1 VRTIKTILLFTLV
14 IIVSACQEKS
24 VKIKEISI
32 TTSLSEFDFIYKNP
46 YADTSINV
54 VVKYNG
60 KSDSAMLRIRGS
72 SSRDYE
78 KKSLKLSFKNKSLFG
93 VKKINLNSEY
103 TDKSYIRQALS
114 TKFFQKSGQ
123 ACFNSEHVVLNLND
137 TFFGIYL
144 LVENMDKSFLKRNQ
158 LDEKGNL
165 YKATHDGACM
175 SNYDNV
181 KEKWE
186 KKTNEKEP
194 WNDLEKLIK
203 EVNTVPSKEFHF
215 WAKHRFDYDE
225 LINYVAMNMLIANGS
240 TYYHNYYLYHD
251 LKTDKWKFLPW
262 DLDKTISYYSWM
274 PYQHNKTSSNWE
286 SDNPL
291 IEKLLIN
298 DTSYNDIIKKIHILE
313 KNVFSSSYINHLID
327 SLENVLK
334 PYIELDTTDK
344 ITSVDEW
351 QKQLKTENN
360 FLKEHPKKI
369 IEQLENYP
377 RGFEVER
384 TQELVFPEFTLTWNK
399 SNHPKK
405 LPISYQI
412 FISEDFDFADSIT
425 LKHILKDTSF
435 QLPKTL
441 EINKKYFWKVVATD
455 GKNETEGF
463 NTKNF
468 FTVKLPSV
476 ISAKMP
482 ENLTKNNSPYIINN
496 SVTID
501 KTTTTRI
508 ENGTIIYLINDA
520 LIEAHGNIACQGAK
534 FISLKKSGNLNYI
547 HIYNT
552 STSLFENTLFKDVSI
567 PIHGANV
574 RFDKCEFISEKRS
587 LFDKERKSMVWSN
600 HGEVIIENSYMAGNG
615 TGEGINLNYSKSR
628 ISNNFICAIPDAI
641 ELIDVSDG
649 IIEDNTVIGSQDDAI
664 DLNGCNG
671 VMIKNNTLI
680 YNADKGVS
688 IGAEQY
694 GKSTNISALN
704 NKISFNKIGI
714 SVKDSSDIIL
724 QNNSIT
730 NNKIGVEAY
739 KKLEHYKVGGK
750 ATIQKNL
757 IENNSEDFK
766 NDRWS
771 VIER

>member
-1 VRTIKTILLFTLV
+1 VRTIKTILLSTL
-14 IIVSACQEKS
+14 IIILNACQEKA
-24 VKIKEISI
+24 VEIKSISI
-32 TTSLSEFDFIYKNP
+32 ESSKENFDFIYKNP
-46 YADTSINV
+46 HVDTSINV
-54 VVKYNG
+54 VVTYNG
-60 KSDSAMLRIRGS
+60 KSDSAKLRIRGS
-72 SSRDYE
+72 SSRDYD
-78 KKSLKLSFKNKSLFG
+78 KKSLKLTFENKKLFG
-93 VKKINLNSEY
+93 AKKINLNSEF
-103 TDKSYIRQALS
+103 TDKSYIRQVLS
-114 TKFFQKSGQ
+114 TKLFQQSGQ
-123 ACFNSEHVVLNLND
+123 ACFNAEQVVLNLND

-175 SNYDNV
+175 SNYDNI

-186 KKTNEKEP
+186 KKTNEKES
-194 WNDLEKLIK
+194 WGDLEKLIK

-225 LINYVAMNMLIANGS
+225 LINYVAMNMLLANGS

-251 LKTDKWKFLPW
+251 LKTDKWKILPW

-298 DTSYNDIIKKIHILE
+298 DTTYNDIINRIGFLE
-313 KNVFSSSYINHLID
+313 KNVFSSSNINHLID
-327 SLENVLK
+327 SLENGLK
-334 PYIELDTTDK
+334 PFIALDSTDK

-351 QKQLKTENN
+351 QKQLKTEKN

-369 IEQLENYP
+369 IEQLKNYS

-384 TQELVFPEFTLTWNK
+384 TQEFIFPKFTLVWNK
-399 SNHPKK
+399 SKHPKNK
-405 LPISYQI
+405 LINYRLL
-412 FISEDFDFADSIT
+412 ISEDFDFADSIT
-425 LKHILKDTSF
+425 FKYTLKDTAF
-435 QLPKTL
+435 QLPRTL
-441 EINKKYFWKVVATD
+441 ELNKKYFWKVVATD
-455 GKNETEGF
+455 GENETEGF

-468 FTVKLPSV
+468 FTVKSPIV
-476 ISAKMP
+476 ITGEMP
-482 ENLTKNNSPYIINN
+482 KNLTKNNSPYIINN

-501 KTTTTRI
+501 KTTTI
-508 ENGTIIYLINDA
+508 EDGTIIYMIDDA
-520 LIEAHGNIACQGAK
+520 VIEAYGNIICNGAK
-534 FISLKKSGNLNYI
+534 FISLKKSGSLNYI

-552 STSLFENTLFKDVSI
+552 SNAVFENILFKDMSI

-587 LFDKERKSMVWSN
+587 LFDKERKSMIWSN

-628 ISNNFICAIPDAI
+628 ITNNFICAIPDAI

-649 IIEDNTVIGSQDDAI
+649 VIEGNTVIGSQDDAI

-680 YNADKGVS
+680 YNADKGISV
-688 IGAEQY
+688 GAEQY
-694 GKSTNISALN
+694 GKSTNISASN
-704 NKISFNKIGI
+704 NHISFNKIGI
-714 SVKDSSDIIL
+714 SVKDSSDIML

-739 KKLEHYKVGGK
+739 KKLEHYKIGGK

-757 IENNSEDFK
+757 IKKNSEDFK
-766 NDRWS
+766 NDKWS